1 MKISNKTIKNFVL
14 KKNKKIV
21 FTPGPGSLLEENING
36 LGPFFGRGDSHYKK
50 IETDVVKNL
59 KKISGLKNI
68 ACFQG
73 SGSLAIEIAL
83 QNFVKGK
90 VLVVKTGYYSDRV
103 NKILSF
109 LKFNFNKIKQIDS
122 ITWKKIENV
131 RKKYDWVCAS
141 PVETSIGL
149 KIPIKKLNLLKKR
162 CSASLMLDATGS
174 IGLEEGH
181 QYAEVA
187 TFSSCKGLFGLTGA
201 SFIAYKI
208 KPRNK
213 IKSFYMD
220 INTHIEKKLTG
231 PYHTI
236 GSLYHVLKN
245 YNKFK
250 EAVKKNKFKFLK
262 DNKKYLVYP
271 LENQPLLCT
280 YSKNKYFN
288 KNQNIIIYESRKKIE
303 GSVVSHL
310 GETYLKNNA
319 KGLIQKN
326 LLKRNEK

>member
-1 MKISNKTIKNFVL
+1 MKISNKTIKNLVL
-14 KKNKKIV
+14 EKNKKIV

-122 ITWKKIENV
+122 ITWEKIENV

-149 KIPIKKLNLLKKR
+149 KVPINELKLLKKR
-162 CSASLMLDATGS
+162 CSANLMLDATGS
-174 IGLEEGH
+174 IGLEDGH
-181 QYAEVA
+181 NNAEVA

-201 SFIAYKI
+201 AFIAYKI
-208 KPRNK
+208 KPKNNV
-213 IKSFYMD
+213 KSFYMD
-220 INTHIEKKLTG
+220 INTHINKKLTG

-236 GSLYHVLKN
+236 GSLYYVLK
-245 YNKFK
+245 
-250 EAVKKNKFKFLK
+250 
-262 DNKKYLVYP
+262 KYKTP
-271 LENQPLLCT
+271 T
-280 YSKNKYFN
+280 
-288 KNQNIIIYESRKKIE
+288 
-303 GSVVSHL
+303 
-310 GETYLKNNA
+310 
-319 KGLIQKN
+319 
-326 LLKRNEK
+326 

>member
-1 MKISNKTIKNFVL
+1 MKDSNLSIKNYVL

-36 LGPFFGRGDSHYKK
+36 LGPFFGRGDEHYKK
-50 IETDVVKNL
+50 IETDVINNL

-68 ACFQG
+68 AYFQG

-90 VLVVKTGYYSDRV
+90 VLVIKTGYYSDRV
-103 NKILSF
+103 SKIITF
-109 LKFNFNKIKQIDS
+109 LKLNFKKIKQIDS
-122 ITWKKIENV
+122 ISWKNIKNV
-131 RKKYDWVCAS
+131 KKKYDWVCAC

-149 KIPIKKLNLLKKR
+149 KVPIKEINSLKNK
-162 CSASLMLDATGS
+162 CSANLMLDATGS
-174 IGLEEGH
+174 IGLEDGH
-181 QYAEVA
+181 QYADVV

-208 KPRNK
+208 KPQNK
-213 IKSFYMD
+213 VKSFYMD
-220 INTHIEKKLTG
+220 INTHINKKLTG

-236 GSLYHVLKN
+236 GSLYYVLKN
-245 YNKFK
+245 YEKFK
-250 EAVKKNKFKFLK
+250 KSVKKNKIKFLK
-262 DNKKYLVYP
+262 DNEKYLVYP
-271 LENQPLLCT
+271 TKNQPLLCT
-280 YSKNKYFN
+280 YSKNKFFN
-288 KNQNIIIYESRKKIE
+288 PKKNIVIYESRKKIQ

-310 GETYLKNNA
+310 GEAHLKDNA

-326 LLKRNEK
+326 LLKKNDK